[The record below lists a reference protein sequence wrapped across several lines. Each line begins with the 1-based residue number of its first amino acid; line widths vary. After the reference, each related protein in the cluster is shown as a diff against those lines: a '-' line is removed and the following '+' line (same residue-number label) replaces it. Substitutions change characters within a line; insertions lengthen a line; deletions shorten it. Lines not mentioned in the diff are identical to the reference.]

1 MSDVLYIA
9 AKAPHA
15 GVVKTRLGTTIG
27 HEHAVVLYRAFLHD
41 LAARF
46 ATAPFAVGWYITPPD
61 AWPELAPVVGN
72 LFAQVTYQGEGDW
85 TERQRCLFRAA
96 ASRGEERVILVASD
110 SPQLSVTTVAAA
122 FRQLE
127 QHDVV
132 LGPTQDGGYYLIG
145 MRGWHDVLGTIPM
158 STHTVLRDILTQAWQ
173 SGVSVGLVETLFDI
187 DEAVDLGALQ
197 QVVETQPDLVATRA
211 ALATLPLSE

>member
-9 AKAPHA
+9 AKAPRA
-15 GVVKTRLGTTIG
+15 GLVKTRLGATIG
-27 HEHAVVLYRAFLHD
+27 HAQAVLLYRAFLHD

-72 LFAQVTYQGEGDW
+72 LFAQVIDQGEGDW
-85 TERQRCLFRAA
+85 PERQRSLFRAA
-96 ASRGEERVILVASD
+96 ASRGEARVILVASD

-211 ALATLPLSE
+211 ALATLPLSA